1 MARKPSLSIATAGA
15 LLIAAHLAPPAAGEL
30 TGRVLLGDRPAAG
43 VTASALPY
51 EPPFEEARREARR
64 LPPPRPLAST
74 TTKTDGG
81 FVLAVPAEAG
91 KEKLFTVRLEG
102 GGGVAECVA
111 GVWDASETADLGDLV
126 FGAAAKLGGKVVD
139 AKGAP
144 VADAEVVLVAPGNPA
159 GDLDLEPSPRLM
171 RTDVAGAFRFDDA
184 SETGNVVMVEKPGFI
199 AARRTGVKARASMP
213 PIVLATGAPL
223 AGVVRKPDRT
233 SPAGGALVR
242 IDGRTTTQWVEAGP
256 DGSFTISDA
265 PSGDVTA
272 VADAG
277 EAGYVEQGRIRLP
290 LAPGTALTLVLEPP
304 SALAG
309 RTVEAKTLRP
319 VPRARIELRGGGE
332 TRTARSGPDG
342 TFLFR
347 PLPLHYWTLR
357 ADEPR
362 YVRWT
367 REGVTVHPGETKRL
381 DVPLVLGASI
391 AGRVT
396 DESGRP
402 IGDARGILSPSG
414 PMTSKSFGRRVRG
427 SETPTFRTRPD
438 GTFKATRLTPGPSQ
452 ILTVSHAECE
462 RATLGGI
469 NLAPGETKTG
479 VAMVMKRGLVVT
491 GIVKDGEGRP
501 VSGASAKLV
510 WTPGSSG
517 PRRVLQSIASGG
529 SGGMADDRSATTG
542 NEGTF
547 AFLGVAPGE
556 YYLVV
561 EHAGYATQR
570 VGGVK
575 IETAGSPKPVEVTL
589 DPGAVISGRLV
600 RRTGEGAEGLR
611 VLMSTQGR
619 ARAAGGKFFFSPNDQ
634 VTGPDG
640 AFFIDGLKTGKG
652 YDLQIVGPSGPV
664 AEKEGVTAPASG
676 LTITVAGTG
685 RITGTAMDASDGHP
699 LEEFQVAY
707 EPDRGRGPFRGVAR
721 GAAGGPGQAW
731 VRSSLDG
738 AFALEDV
745 PAGTW
750 SVVVTAPGYQP
761 ARAGGVTVEE
771 GSTRSGIEVRAI
783 KGATVKGHVADAQTG
798 ASVADASVSLSQ
810 AGASPGLGAMLDGT
824 SAEDAWTDADG
835 RFEIGGVAPGKQSIR
850 VTHPDYTETTTTVQV
865 AEDGASAEIRLAS
878 GSGIVGTVVTDAG
891 PAVAGADVTLSE
903 TGGGLGPLAGLS
915 LTGRTSL
922 TDGAGQFRFDHLGPG
937 RYTATASL
945 DLRASAPVTVVLQA
959 GQAQEGL
966 VLRLQTGI
974 TLQGTVSGLSDD
986 VMKGASV
993 TANGEN
999 SYYQSTAVGAG
1010 GTFELDNVPPG
1021 VVTLRGSATDTS
1033 GSTRVITKQVT
1044 AAADQPVLTVDL
1056 VFEPG
1061 YTLSGQVSRAGQ
1073 PVASATVVA
1082 WLQGRGGRQVSAV
1095 SGPDGNYQ
1103 LTGLQEGTYTVNAAS
1118 SALSEA
1124 RSSMRQTVAIAS
1136 DQKLDIVFPT
1146 SSVAGQVVDA
1156 TSKMPLADATVAI
1169 AARDPSTQGGTGRLP
1184 ATTDSNGRFSFSSLD
1199 EGAYTLSTSRP
1210 DFELDRRDVTA
1221 SEPAAGDL
1229 VIALKRGAGLGI
1241 GVRDGLSGVPLR
1253 GVMVRVLGAGGSQ
1266 VLGSTSISLDSDGQ
1280 GEIPSLPPGG
1290 YSVLAAASGYALVR
1304 IDGVAVPSSAVMLTL
1319 TPGGD
1324 VEIHAGPDTV
1334 ASGTPA
1340 CTIATAAGQP
1350 ALLSIRSSE
1359 GAFTM
1364 SAPTVELRNVPPGS
1378 YVLSVPAVPASVKFT
1393 VSEGT
1398 KTVVELP

>member
-1 MARKPSLSIATAGA
+1 MARIPSLSIATAGA
-15 LLIAAHLAPPAAGEL
+15 LLIAAHLAPSAAGEL

-81 FVLAVPAEAG
+81 FVLAIPAEAG
-91 KEKLFTVRLEG
+91 KEKLFTVQLEG
-102 GGGVAECVA
+102 GGGVAKCVA
-111 GVWDASETADLGDLV
+111 GVWEASETADLGDLV
-126 FGAAAKLGGKVVD
+126 LGAAAKLGGKVVD

-144 VADAEVVLVAPGNPA
+144 VADAEVVLVALGNPA
-159 GDLDLEPSPRLM
+159 GDLDLEPSPRLT
-171 RTDVAGAFRFDDA
+171 RTDVDGTFHFDDA
-184 SETGNVVMVEKPGFI
+184 SETGNAVMVEKPGFI
-199 AARRTGVKARASMP
+199 AARRIGVKARVSMP

-233 SPAGGALVR
+233 SPAAGTLVR
-242 IDGRTTTQWVEAGP
+242 IYGRAATRWVEAGT
-256 DGSFTISDA
+256 DGSFTIPDA

-290 LAPGTALTLVLEPP
+290 LAAGTGLTLVLEPP

-319 VPRARIELRGGGE
+319 VPRARIELRAGGE
-332 TRTARSGPDG
+332 TRTARSGPEG

-347 PLPLHYWTLR
+347 PLPPGEWRVR

-362 YVRWT
+362 FVRWT
-367 REGVTVHPGETKRL
+367 REGVAVHAGETKRL

-396 DESGRP
+396 DDNGRP
-402 IGDARGILSPSG
+402 IGYARGVLSPSG
-414 PMTSKSFGRRVRG
+414 PMTSASIARRVRG
-427 SETPTFRTRPD
+427 SEAPTFRTRPD

-452 ILTVSHAECE
+452 ILTVSHPECE

-469 NLAPGETKTG
+469 NLAPGEMKTG

-501 VSGASAKLV
+501 VSGASARLV

-517 PRRVLQSIASGG
+517 PRKVFQSIASGG
-529 SGGMADDRSATTG
+529 SGGMADDRSAATG

-547 AFLGVAPGE
+547 SFRGVAPGE

-575 IETAGSPKPVEVTL
+575 IEAAGSPKPVEVTL

-611 VLMSTQGR
+611 VLVSTQGR

-685 RITGTAMDASDGHP
+685 RITGTAMDANDGHP

-707 EPDRGRGPFRGVAR
+707 EPDRGRGPLRGVAR
-721 GAAGGPGQAW
+721 GAARGPGQAW
-731 VRSSLDG
+731 VQSSLDG
-738 AFALEDV
+738 TFALEDV

-771 GSTRSGIEVRAI
+771 GSTRSGVEVRAA

-798 ASVADASVSLSQ
+798 ASVADASVSLLQS
-810 AGASPGLGAMLDGT
+810 GASTGLGAMLGDT
-824 SAEDAWTDADG
+824 SVDEAWTDADG
-835 RFEIGGVAPGKQSIR
+835 RFEIGGVAPGKQSLR

-865 AEDGASAEIRLAS
+865 AADGASAGIRLAT
-878 GSGIVGTVVTDAG
+878 GNGIVGSVVTDAG
-891 PAVAGADVTLSE
+891 QAIAGADVTLSE
-903 TGGGLGPLAGLS
+903 AGGGLGPLAGLR

-922 TDGAGQFRFDHLGPG
+922 TDPAGQFRFDHLGPG
-937 RYTATASL
+937 RYTATAFL
-945 DLRASAPVTVVLQA
+945 DLRASAPVTVVLHA

-966 VLRLQTGI
+966 VLRLQAGI
-974 TLQGTVSGLSDD
+974 TVQGTVSGLSDAI
-986 VMKGASV
+986 KWASV

-999 SYYQSTAVGAG
+999 SYFQSADVGAG

-1033 GSTRVITKQVT
+1033 GSTRTVTKQV
-1044 AAADQPVLTVDL
+1044 AASADQPVLTVDL

-1061 YTLSGQVSRAGQ
+1061 YTLSGRVSRAGQ
-1073 PVASATVVA
+1073 PVGSATVVA
-1082 WLQGRGGRQVSAV
+1082 WLQGGGGRQVSAV

-1103 LTGLQEGTYTVNAAS
+1103 LTGLQEGTYSV
-1118 SALSEA
+1118 SATSTAVSEA
-1124 RSSMRQTVAIAS
+1124 RSSKRQTVAIAS
-1136 DQKLDIVFPT
+1136 DQTLDFIFPT

-1156 TSKMPLADATVAI
+1156 TSKMPLADATVTI
-1169 AARDPSTQGGTGRLP
+1169 AARDPSTQGATSRLP

-1221 SEPAAGDL
+1221 SEPATGDL

-1241 GVRDGLSGVPLR
+1241 EVRDGLSGVPLR
-1253 GVMVRVLGAGGSQ
+1253 GVMVRVLGAGGLP
-1266 VLGSTSISLDSDGQ
+1266 VLGPTSISLDSDGQ
-1280 GEIPSLPPGG
+1280 GEIPSLPAGG
-1290 YSVLAAASGYALVR
+1290 YSVLAAASGYAPVR

-1324 VEIHAGPDTV
+1324 VEIHTGPDTV
-1334 ASGTPA
+1334 ASVTPA

-1393 VSEGT
+1393 VSEGA